1 MLYVV
6 EFCSHTLLTAN
17 AATAEAKAAPRAPHR
32 VLLGNV
38 IPNSAPA
45 TALAE
50 AAAAPGETGAGLS
63 RDIEGGRGGGGVV
76 VAVEEDSVMDFLL
89 FKSK

>member
-63 RDIEGGRGGGGVV
+63 RDIEGGRGGGVV